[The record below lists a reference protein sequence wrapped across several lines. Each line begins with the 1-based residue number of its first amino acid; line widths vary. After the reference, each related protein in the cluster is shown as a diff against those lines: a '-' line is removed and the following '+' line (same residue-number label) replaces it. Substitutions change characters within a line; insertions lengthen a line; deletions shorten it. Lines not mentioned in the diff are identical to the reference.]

1 VPLPEEKIRA
11 SEGEIML
18 NLLAMKKA
26 IQHLSVNTVRDL
38 VIGKVAFSKV
48 LTLDNAK
55 EAVTRSNE
63 IMGLIAMLSD
73 DQIIKIRQQ
82 SWPE

>member
-1 VPLPEEKIRA
+1 
-11 SEGEIML
+11 
-18 NLLAMKKA
+18 MKKA
-26 IQHLSVNTVRDL
+26 IQQLSVNTVRDL